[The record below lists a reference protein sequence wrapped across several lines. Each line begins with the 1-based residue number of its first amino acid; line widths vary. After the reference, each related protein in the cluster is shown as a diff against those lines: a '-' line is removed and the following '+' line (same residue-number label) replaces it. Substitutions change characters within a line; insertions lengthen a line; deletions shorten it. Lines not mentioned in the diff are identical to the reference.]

1 MLTDQAFSDLPASLR
16 FQSLPAEKKVVVLR
30 FHVLHLY
37 YPHGSLEPIVNPVSR
52 HWRPSRT
59 AMGASCTLNIG
70 RVNGSVAID
79 TKIVQ
84 ATVIRTVI
92 DQNPVAIFGVSK
104 VLLPR

>member
-1 MLTDQAFSDLPASLR
+1 MATEQNGD
-16 FQSLPAEKKVVVLR
+16 
-30 FHVLHLY
+30 
-37 YPHGSLEPIVNPVSR
+37 GSF
-52 HWRPSRT
+52 
-59 AMGASCTLNIG
+59 TLNIG

-104 VLLPR
+104 PPDISLSPDNYPVLYSPPSHLSSPPGFGDNPSSAASKKVAARILLGLWWKLHFCPLY